1 PNEKKGFIAHFSFLK
16 FQLKE
21 QAKKEKEIL
30 RGFSFSK
37 LHLFL
42 FPKPP
47 PISAEPMS
55 SPDSEPPQAQPFAG
69 ETLPPLQPGSE
80 SPEPP
85 KAEER
90 DVEEEEEEE
99 KGECGFCLFMKAGG
113 CKDAFID
120 WENCIEE
127 AEKNKEDLV
136 EKCAK
141 VTAVLKQCMD
151 SHSDYY
157 EPILRAEKAAEKQA
171 VEELEKEK
179 ELEALKDNASE
190 CKQHAK
196 EVFGMLE
203 CWNAGM
209 LECWNAGMQ
218 EGLEDI
224 YLLKDYAV
232 SAGSSKHFRFPSF
245 ASSAL
250 SP

>member
-1 PNEKKGFIAHFSFLK
+1 
-16 FQLKE
+16 
-21 QAKKEKEIL
+21 
-30 RGFSFSK
+30 
-37 LHLFL
+37 
-42 FPKPP
+42 
-47 PISAEPMS
+47 MS
-55 SPDSEPPQAQPFAG
+55 SPDSEPLQSQPFAAEAEPV
-69 ETLPPLQPGSE
+69 ETPPPVPLGSE

-127 AEKNKEDLV
+127 AEKNKEDIV

-179 ELEALKDNASE
+179 ELEAQSEKNAPNGGAS
-190 CKQHAK
+190 
-196 EVFGMLE
+196 
-203 CWNAGM
+203 
-209 LECWNAGMQ
+209 
-218 EGLEDI
+218 
-224 YLLKDYAV
+224 
-232 SAGSSKHFRFPSF
+232 GSKSNDEK
-245 ASSAL
+245 
-250 SP
+250 

>member
-1 PNEKKGFIAHFSFLK
+1 
-16 FQLKE
+16 
-21 QAKKEKEIL
+21 
-30 RGFSFSK
+30 
-37 LHLFL
+37 
-42 FPKPP
+42 
-47 PISAEPMS
+47 MS

-179 ELEALKDNASE
+179 ELEALKDNASGSKSNDE
-190 CKQHAK
+190 KMQATCQRSFRNA
-196 EVFGMLE
+196 GMLE